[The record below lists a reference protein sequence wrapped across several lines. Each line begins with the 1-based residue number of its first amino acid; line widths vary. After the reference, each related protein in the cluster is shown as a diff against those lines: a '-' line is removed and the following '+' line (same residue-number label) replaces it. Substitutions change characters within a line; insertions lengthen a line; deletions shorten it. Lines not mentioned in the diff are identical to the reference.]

1 LEKSEITE
9 GFEMS
14 NMRHLTG
21 IKNLSREEIGSLLE
35 RADFWAKS
43 PGVQSEVLR
52 GRFVANL
59 FFEASTRTR
68 FSFEVAQKRLGAHV
82 LNFIPETSSTVKG
95 ETILDTVRTLEAM
108 GVEAAVI
115 RTRKDGLFEELADQ
129 VELQLINA
137 GDGTNEHPTQCLLD
151 LLTMQQQF
159 GKIEGLSVAIIG
171 DLRHSR
177 VLGSHLHAL
186 PKMGAHLLL
195 AGPASMMPQPQLV
208 PHGVQ
213 IVEIDEAVRTA
224 DVVMMLRVQ
233 LERHTSSLF
242 ISKEEYHLAHGLTL
256 ERARMMKPGAVIMHP
271 APVNRGVEIHTDLV
285 DCERSLIHKQVTNG
299 VAARMAVMETL
310 LRGSDVKWESSLATA
325 N

>member
-1 LEKSEITE
+1 MMK
-9 GFEMS
+9 
-14 NMRHLTG
+14 NVAHLIG
-21 IKNLSREEIGSLLE
+21 LKELSKEQIIQLLE
-35 RADFWAKS
+35 RAEYWAAR
-43 PGVQSEVLR
+43 PTEQADILR

-95 ETILDTVRTLEAM
+95 ETVYDTIRTLEAM

-115 RTRKDGLFEELADQ
+115 RTKKEGLLQELAESVDMK
-129 VELQLINA
+129 LINA

-151 LLTMQQQF
+151 LLTMKRQF
-159 GKIEGLSVAIIG
+159 GKLSGLTVAIIG

-186 PKMGAHLLL
+186 PKLGVNLLL
-195 AGPASMMPQPQLV
+195 SGPATMMPAHIPQ
-208 PHGVQ
+208 GVK
-213 IVEIDEAVRTA
+213 IVEMEEAVQTA

-233 LERHTSSLF
+233 LERHAESLYL
-242 ISKEEYHLAHGLTL
+242 SKEEYHKAHGLTL
-256 ERARMMKPGAVIMHP
+256 ERAKMMKSSAVIMHP

-285 DCERSLIHKQVTNG
+285 ECETSLIQTQVTNG
-299 VAARMAVMETL
+299 VAARMAVLETL
-310 LRGSDVKWESSLATA
+310 LKGSEMTWESSLATA
-325 N
+325 TY

>member
-1 LEKSEITE
+1 MMK
-9 GFEMS
+9 
-14 NMRHLTG
+14 NVAHLIG
-21 IKNLSREEIGSLLE
+21 LKDLSKEQIIQLLE
-35 RADFWAKS
+35 RAEYWAAR
-43 PGVQSEVLR
+43 PTEQADILH

-95 ETILDTVRTLEAM
+95 ETVYDTIRTLEAM

-115 RTRKDGLFEELADQ
+115 RTKKEGLLQELAESVD
-129 VELQLINA
+129 LKLINA

-151 LLTMQQQF
+151 LLTMKKQF
-159 GKIEGLSVAIIG
+159 GKLSGLTVAIMG

-186 PKMGAHLLL
+186 PKLGVNLLL
-195 AGPASMMPQPQLV
+195 SGPATMMPAHIPQ
-208 PHGVQ
+208 GVK
-213 IVEIDEAVRTA
+213 IVEMEEAVQTA

-233 LERHTSSLF
+233 LERHAESLYL
-242 ISKEEYHLAHGLTL
+242 SKEEYHKAHGLTL
-256 ERARMMKPGAVIMHP
+256 ERAKMMKSGAVIMHP

-285 DCERSLIHKQVTNG
+285 ECETSLIQTQVTNG
-299 VAARMAVMETL
+299 VAARMAVLETL
-310 LRGSDVKWESSLATA
+310 LKGSEMTWESSLATA
-325 N
+325 TY

>member
-1 LEKSEITE
+1 MK
-9 GFEMS
+9 
-14 NMRHLTG
+14 NVAHLIG
-21 IKNLSREEIGSLLE
+21 LKDLSKEQIIQLLE
-35 RADFWAKS
+35 RAEYWAAR
-43 PGVQSEVLR
+43 PTEQADILR

-95 ETILDTVRTLEAM
+95 ETVYDTIRTLEAM

-115 RTRKDGLFEELADQ
+115 RTKKEGLLQELAETVD
-129 VELQLINA
+129 LKLINA

-151 LLTMQQQF
+151 LLTMKRQF
-159 GKIEGLSVAIIG
+159 GQLSGLTVAIIG

-186 PKMGAHLLL
+186 PKLGVNLLL
-195 AGPASMMPQPQLV
+195 SGPATMMPAHIPQ
-208 PHGVQ
+208 GVK
-213 IVEIDEAVRTA
+213 IVEMEEAVQTA

-233 LERHTSSLF
+233 LERHAESLYL
-242 ISKEEYHLAHGLTL
+242 SKEEYHKAHGLTI
-256 ERARMMKPGAVIMHP
+256 ERAKMMKSGAVIMHP

-285 DCERSLIHKQVTNG
+285 ECETSLIQTQVTNG
-299 VAARMAVMETL
+299 VAARMAVLETL
-310 LRGSDVKWESSLATA
+310 LKGSEMTWESSLATA
-325 N
+325 TY

>member
-1 LEKSEITE
+1 
-9 GFEMS
+9 M
-14 NMRHLTG
+14 NRMAHLIG
-21 IKNLSREEIGSLLE
+21 LKDLSREQIIQLVE
-35 RADFWAKS
+35 RGEYWANR
-43 PGVQSEVLR
+43 PAEQTEMLR

-82 LNFIPETSSTVKG
+82 LNFIPETSSSVKG
-95 ETILDTVRTLEAM
+95 ETVYDTLRTLEAM

-115 RTRKDGLFEELADQ
+115 RTKKEGLLQELAETVD
-129 VELQLINA
+129 LHLINA

-151 LLTMQQQF
+151 LLTMKQQF
-159 GKIEGLSVAIIG
+159 GRLEGLTVAIIG

-186 PKMGAHLLL
+186 PKLGVKLLL
-195 AGPASMMPQPQLV
+195 SGPKSMMPQPALI
-208 PHGVQ
+208 PAGVQ
-213 IVEIDEAVRTA
+213 VAEIDEAVQTA

-233 LERHTSSLF
+233 LERHTESLY
-242 ISKEEYHLAHGLTL
+242 ISKEEYHRQHGLTL
-256 ERARMMKPGAVIMHP
+256 ERAAMMKPGAVIMHP

-285 DCERSLIHKQVTNG
+285 ECKTSLIQKQVTNG
-299 VAARMAVMETL
+299 VAVRMAVLETL
-310 LRGSDVKWESSLATA
+310 LKESDTRWESSLATA

>member
-1 LEKSEITE
+1 MMK
-9 GFEMS
+9 
-14 NMRHLTG
+14 NVAHLIG
-21 IKNLSREEIGSLLE
+21 LKNLSKEQIIQLLE
-35 RADFWAKS
+35 RAEYWAAR
-43 PGVQSEVLR
+43 PTEQADILR

-95 ETILDTVRTLEAM
+95 ETVYDTIRTLEAM

-115 RTRKDGLFEELADQ
+115 RTKKEGLLQELAESVD
-129 VELQLINA
+129 LKLINA

-151 LLTMQQQF
+151 LLTMKRKF
-159 GKIEGLSVAIIG
+159 GKLSGLTVAIIG

-186 PKMGAHLLL
+186 PKLGVNLLL
-195 AGPASMMPQPQLV
+195 SGPATMMPAHIPQ
-208 PHGVQ
+208 GVK
-213 IVEIDEAVRTA
+213 IVEMEEAVQTA

-233 LERHTSSLF
+233 LERHAESLYL
-242 ISKEEYHLAHGLTL
+242 SKEEYHKAHGLTL
-256 ERARMMKPGAVIMHP
+256 ERAKMMKSGAVIMHP

-285 DCERSLIHKQVTNG
+285 ECETSLIQTQVTNG
-299 VAARMAVMETL
+299 VAARMAVLETL
-310 LRGSDVKWESSLATA
+310 LKGSEMTWESSLATA
-325 N
+325 TY

>member
-1 LEKSEITE
+1 MMK
-9 GFEMS
+9 
-14 NMRHLTG
+14 NVAHLIG
-21 IKNLSREEIGSLLE
+21 LKDLSKEQIIQLLE
-35 RADFWAKS
+35 RAEYWAAR
-43 PGVQSEVLR
+43 PTEQADILR

-95 ETILDTVRTLEAM
+95 ETVYDTIRTLEAM

-115 RTRKDGLFEELADQ
+115 RTKKEGLLQELAESVD
-129 VELQLINA
+129 LKLINA

-151 LLTMQQQF
+151 LLTMKRQF
-159 GKIEGLSVAIIG
+159 GKLSGLTVAIMG

-186 PKMGAHLLL
+186 PKLGVNLLL
-195 AGPASMMPQPQLV
+195 SGPATMMPAHIPQ
-208 PHGVQ
+208 GVK
-213 IVEIDEAVRTA
+213 IVEMEEAVQTA

-233 LERHTSSLF
+233 LERHAESLYL
-242 ISKEEYHLAHGLTL
+242 SKEEYHKAYGLTL
-256 ERARMMKPGAVIMHP
+256 ERAKMMKSGAVIMHP

-285 DCERSLIHKQVTNG
+285 ECETSLIQTQVTNG
-299 VAARMAVMETL
+299 VAARMAVLETL
-310 LRGSDVKWESSLATA
+310 LKGSEMTWESSLATA
-325 N
+325 TY

>member
-1 LEKSEITE
+1 M
-9 GFEMS
+9 GRMA
-14 NMRHLTG
+14 HLIG
-21 IKNLSREEIGSLLE
+21 LKDLSKEQIIRLVE
-35 RADFWAKS
+35 RGEYWAKRPAEQADS
-43 PGVQSEVLR
+43 LK

-82 LNFIPETSSTVKG
+82 LNFIPEISSSVKG
-95 ETILDTVRTLEAM
+95 ETVYDTLRTLEAM

-115 RTRKDGLFEELADQ
+115 RTKKEGLLQELAAK
-129 VELQLINA
+129 VNLHLVNA

-151 LLTMQQQF
+151 LLTIKQQF
-159 GKIEGLSVAIIG
+159 GRLEGLTVAIIG

-186 PKMGAHLLL
+186 PKLGVKLLL
-195 AGPASMMPQPQLV
+195 SGPRSMMPQEERIPA
-208 PHGVQ
+208 GVQ
-213 IVEIDEAVRTA
+213 VVEIEDAVRTA

-233 LERHTSSLF
+233 LERHAESLY
-242 ISKEEYHLAHGLTL
+242 ISKEDYHLRHGLTL
-256 ERARMMKPGAVIMHP
+256 ERAAMMKPDAVIMHP

-285 DCERSLIHKQVTNG
+285 ECPKSLIQKQVTNG
-299 VAARMAVMETL
+299 VAVRMAVLETL
-310 LRGSDVKWESSLATA
+310 LKGSETQWESSLATV

>member
-1 LEKSEITE
+1 MK
-9 GFEMS
+9 
-14 NMRHLTG
+14 NVAHLIG
-21 IKNLSREEIGSLLE
+21 LKELSKEQIIQLLE
-35 RADFWAKS
+35 RAEYWAAR
-43 PGVQSEVLR
+43 PTEQADILR

-95 ETILDTVRTLEAM
+95 ETVYDTIRTLEAM

-115 RTRKDGLFEELADQ
+115 RTKKEGLLQELAESVDMK
-129 VELQLINA
+129 LINA

-151 LLTMQQQF
+151 LLTMKRQF
-159 GKIEGLSVAIIG
+159 GKLSGLTVAIIG

-186 PKMGAHLLL
+186 PKLGVNLLL
-195 AGPASMMPQPQLV
+195 SGPATMMPAHIPQ
-208 PHGVQ
+208 GVK
-213 IVEIDEAVRTA
+213 IVEMEEAVQTA

-233 LERHTSSLF
+233 LERHAESLYL
-242 ISKEEYHLAHGLTL
+242 SKEEYHKAHGLTL
-256 ERARMMKPGAVIMHP
+256 ERAKMMKSSAVIMHP

-285 DCERSLIHKQVTNG
+285 ECETSLIQTQVTNG
-299 VAARMAVMETL
+299 VAARMAVLETL
-310 LRGSDVKWESSLATA
+310 LKGSEMTWESSLATA
-325 N
+325 TY

>member
-1 LEKSEITE
+1 MK
-9 GFEMS
+9 
-14 NMRHLTG
+14 NVAHLIG
-21 IKNLSREEIGSLLE
+21 LKDLSKEQIIQLLE
-35 RADFWAKS
+35 RAEYWAAR
-43 PGVQSEVLR
+43 PTEQADILR

-95 ETILDTVRTLEAM
+95 ETVYDTIRTLEAM

-115 RTRKDGLFEELADQ
+115 RTKKEGLLQELAESVDMK
-129 VELQLINA
+129 LINA

-151 LLTMQQQF
+151 LLTMKRQF
-159 GKIEGLSVAIIG
+159 GKLSGLTVAIIG

-186 PKMGAHLLL
+186 PKLGVNLLL
-195 AGPASMMPQPQLV
+195 SGPATMMPAHIPQ
-208 PHGVQ
+208 GVK
-213 IVEIDEAVRTA
+213 IVEMEEAVQTA

-233 LERHTSSLF
+233 LERHAESLYL
-242 ISKEEYHLAHGLTL
+242 SKEEYHKAHGLTL
-256 ERARMMKPGAVIMHP
+256 ERAKMMKSGAVIMHP

-285 DCERSLIHKQVTNG
+285 ESETSLIQTQVTNG
-299 VAARMAVMETL
+299 VAARMAVLETL
-310 LRGSDVKWESSLATA
+310 LKGSEMTWESSLATA
-325 N
+325 TY

>member
-1 LEKSEITE
+1 MMK
-9 GFEMS
+9 
-14 NMRHLTG
+14 NVAHLIG
-21 IKNLSREEIGSLLE
+21 LKDLSKEQIIQLLE
-35 RADFWAKS
+35 RAEYWAAR
-43 PGVQSEVLR
+43 PTEQADILR

-95 ETILDTVRTLEAM
+95 ETVYDTIRTLEAM

-115 RTRKDGLFEELADQ
+115 RTKKEGLLQELAESVD
-129 VELQLINA
+129 LKLINA

-151 LLTMQQQF
+151 LLTMKRQF
-159 GKIEGLSVAIIG
+159 GKLSGLTVAIMG

-186 PKMGAHLLL
+186 PKLGVNLLL
-195 AGPASMMPQPQLV
+195 SGPATMMPAHIPQ
-208 PHGVQ
+208 GVK
-213 IVEIDEAVRTA
+213 IVEMEEAVQTA

-233 LERHTSSLF
+233 LERHAESLYL
-242 ISKEEYHLAHGLTL
+242 SKEEYHKAHGLTL
-256 ERARMMKPGAVIMHP
+256 ERAKMMKSGAVIMHP

-285 DCERSLIHKQVTNG
+285 ECETSLIQTQVTNG
-299 VAARMAVMETL
+299 VAARIAVLETL
-310 LRGSDVKWESSLATA
+310 LKGSEMTWESSLATA
-325 N
+325 TY

>member
-1 LEKSEITE
+1 MK
-9 GFEMS
+9 
-14 NMRHLTG
+14 NVAHLIG
-21 IKNLSREEIGSLLE
+21 LKDLSKEQIIQLLE
-35 RADFWAKS
+35 RAEYWAAR
-43 PGVQSEVLR
+43 PTEQADILR

-95 ETILDTVRTLEAM
+95 ETVYDTIRTLEAM

-115 RTRKDGLFEELADQ
+115 RTKKEGLLQELAESVD
-129 VELQLINA
+129 LKLINA

-151 LLTMQQQF
+151 LLTMKRQF
-159 GKIEGLSVAIIG
+159 GKLSGLTVAIIG

-186 PKMGAHLLL
+186 PKLGVNLLL
-195 AGPASMMPQPQLV
+195 SGPTTMMPAHIPQ
-208 PHGVQ
+208 GVK
-213 IVEIDEAVRTA
+213 IVEMEEAVQTA

-233 LERHTSSLF
+233 LERHAESLYL
-242 ISKEEYHLAHGLTL
+242 SKEEYHKAHGLTL
-256 ERARMMKPGAVIMHP
+256 ERAKMMKSGAVIMHP

-285 DCERSLIHKQVTNG
+285 ECETSLIQTQVTNG
-299 VAARMAVMETL
+299 VAARMAVLETL
-310 LRGSDVKWESSLATA
+310 LKGSEMTWESSLATA
-325 N
+325 TY

>member
-1 LEKSEITE
+1 MK
-9 GFEMS
+9 
-14 NMRHLTG
+14 NVAHLIG
-21 IKNLSREEIGSLLE
+21 LKDLSKEQIIQLLE
-35 RADFWAKS
+35 RAEYWAAR
-43 PGVQSEVLR
+43 PTEQADILR

-95 ETILDTVRTLEAM
+95 ETVYDTIRTLEAM

-115 RTRKDGLFEELADQ
+115 RTKKEGLLQELAESVD
-129 VELQLINA
+129 LKLINA

-151 LLTMQQQF
+151 LLTMKRQF
-159 GKIEGLSVAIIG
+159 GKLSGLTVAIIG

-186 PKMGAHLLL
+186 PKLGVNLLL
-195 AGPASMMPQPQLV
+195 SGPATMMPAHIPQ
-208 PHGVQ
+208 GVK
-213 IVEIDEAVRTA
+213 IVEMEEAVQTA

-233 LERHTSSLF
+233 LERHAESLYL
-242 ISKEEYHLAHGLTL
+242 SKEEYHKAHGLTL
-256 ERARMMKPGAVIMHP
+256 ERAKMMKSGAVIMHP

-285 DCERSLIHKQVTNG
+285 ECETSLIQTQVTNG
-299 VAARMAVMETL
+299 VAARMAVLETL
-310 LRGSDVKWESSLATA
+310 LKGSEMTWESSLATA
-325 N
+325 TY

>member
-1 LEKSEITE
+1 MMK
-9 GFEMS
+9 
-14 NMRHLTG
+14 NVAHLIG
-21 IKNLSREEIGSLLE
+21 LKDLSKEQIIQLLE
-35 RADFWAKS
+35 RAEYWAAR
-43 PGVQSEVLR
+43 PTEQADILH

-95 ETILDTVRTLEAM
+95 ETVYDTIRTLEAM

-115 RTRKDGLFEELADQ
+115 RTKKEGLLQELAESVD
-129 VELQLINA
+129 LKLINA

-151 LLTMQQQF
+151 LLTMKRQF
-159 GKIEGLSVAIIG
+159 GKLSGLTVAIMG

-186 PKMGAHLLL
+186 PKLGVNLLL
-195 AGPASMMPQPQLV
+195 SGPATMMPAHIPQ
-208 PHGVQ
+208 GVK
-213 IVEIDEAVRTA
+213 IVEMEEAVQTA

-233 LERHTSSLF
+233 LERHAESLYL
-242 ISKEEYHLAHGLTL
+242 SKEEYHKAHGLTL
-256 ERARMMKPGAVIMHP
+256 ERAKMMKSGAVIMHP

-285 DCERSLIHKQVTNG
+285 ECETSLIQTQVTNG
-299 VAARMAVMETL
+299 VAARMAVLETL
-310 LRGSDVKWESSLATA
+310 LKGSEMTWESSLATA
-325 N
+325 TY

>member
-1 LEKSEITE
+1 
-9 GFEMS
+9 MS
-14 NMRHLTG
+14 NLRHLVG
-21 IKNLSREEIGSLLE
+21 IKDLSKDTINSLLE
-35 RADFWAKS
+35 RAEYWAQR
-43 PGVQSEVLR
+43 PGVQSESLR

-95 ETILDTVRTLEAM
+95 ETILDTVRTLEDM

-115 RTRKDGLFEELADQ
+115 RTKKDGLFQELADQ
-129 VELQLINA
+129 VKVQLINA

-159 GKIEGLSVAIIG
+159 GKLEGLSVAIIG

-186 PKMGAHLLL
+186 PKMGAQLML
-195 AGPASMMPQPQLV
+195 AGPSTMMPQAEVIPA
-208 PHGVQ
+208 GVKT
-213 IVEIDEAVRTA
+213 VEIDEAIKTA

-233 LERHTSSLF
+233 LERHTNSLF
-242 ISKEEYHLAHGLTL
+242 ISKEEYHQAHGLTL
-256 ERARMMKPGAVIMHP
+256 ERVQMMKPEAVIMHP

-299 VAARMAVMETL
+299 VAARMAVMEAL
-310 LRGSDVKWESSLATA
+310 MKGSEWKWELSLVTA
-325 N
+325 Q

>member
-1 LEKSEITE
+1 MMK
-9 GFEMS
+9 
-14 NMRHLTG
+14 NVAHLIG
-21 IKNLSREEIGSLLE
+21 LKDLSKEQIIQLLE
-35 RADFWAKS
+35 RAEHWAAR
-43 PGVQSEVLR
+43 PTEQADILR

-95 ETILDTVRTLEAM
+95 ETVYDTIRTLEAM

-115 RTRKDGLFEELADQ
+115 RTKKEGLLQELAESVD
-129 VELQLINA
+129 LKLINA

-151 LLTMQQQF
+151 LLTMKRKF
-159 GKIEGLSVAIIG
+159 GKLSGLTVAIIG

-186 PKMGAHLLL
+186 PKLGVNLLL
-195 AGPASMMPQPQLV
+195 SGPATMMPAHIPQ
-208 PHGVQ
+208 GVK
-213 IVEIDEAVRTA
+213 IVEMEEAVQTA

-233 LERHTSSLF
+233 LERHAESLYL
-242 ISKEEYHLAHGLTL
+242 SKEEYHKAHGLTL
-256 ERARMMKPGAVIMHP
+256 ERAKMMKSGAVIMHP

-285 DCERSLIHKQVTNG
+285 ECETSLIQTQVTNG
-299 VAARMAVMETL
+299 VAARMAVLETL
-310 LRGSDVKWESSLATA
+310 LKGSEMTWESSLATA
-325 N
+325 TY

>member
-1 LEKSEITE
+1 MK
-9 GFEMS
+9 
-14 NMRHLTG
+14 NVAHLIG
-21 IKNLSREEIGSLLE
+21 LKNLSKEQIIQLLE
-35 RADFWAKS
+35 RAEYWAAR
-43 PGVQSEVLR
+43 PTEQADILR

-95 ETILDTVRTLEAM
+95 ETVYDTIRTLEAM

-115 RTRKDGLFEELADQ
+115 RTKKEGLLQELAESVD
-129 VELQLINA
+129 LKLINA

-151 LLTMQQQF
+151 LLTMKRKF
-159 GKIEGLSVAIIG
+159 GKLSGLTVAIIG

-186 PKMGAHLLL
+186 PKLGVNLLL
-195 AGPASMMPQPQLV
+195 SGPATMMPAHIPQ
-208 PHGVQ
+208 GVK
-213 IVEIDEAVRTA
+213 IVEMEEAVQTA

-233 LERHTSSLF
+233 LERHAESLYL
-242 ISKEEYHLAHGLTL
+242 SKEEYHKAHGLTL
-256 ERARMMKPGAVIMHP
+256 ERAKMMKSGAVIMHP

-285 DCERSLIHKQVTNG
+285 ECETSLIQTQVTNG
-299 VAARMAVMETL
+299 VAARMAVLETL
-310 LRGSDVKWESSLATA
+310 LKGSEMTWESSLATA
-325 N
+325 TY

>member
-1 LEKSEITE
+1 MSAMAHLIGLKELSSEQI
-9 GFEMS
+9 
-14 NMRHLTG
+14 RQLV
-21 IKNLSREEIGSLLE
+21 E
-35 RADFWAKS
+35 RGEYWAKR
-43 PGVQSEVLR
+43 PTEQAELLK

-82 LNFIPETSSTVKG
+82 LNFIPETSSSVKG
-95 ETILDTVRTLEAM
+95 ETVYDTLRTLEAM

-115 RTRKDGLFEELADQ
+115 RTKKEGLLQELAESVD
-129 VELQLINA
+129 LRLINA

-151 LLTMQQQF
+151 LLTMKQQF
-159 GKIEGLSVAIIG
+159 GRLEGLTVAIVG

-186 PKMGAHLLL
+186 PKLGVKLLL
-195 AGPASMMPQPQLV
+195 AGPKSMMPQPALI
-208 PHGVQ
+208 PAGVE
-213 IVEIDEAVRTA
+213 IVELDEAVQTA

-233 LERHTSSLF
+233 LERHAESLY
-242 ISKEEYHLAHGLTL
+242 ISKEEYHQQHGLTL
-256 ERARMMKPGAVIMHP
+256 ERAAMMKPGAVIMHP

-285 DCERSLIHKQVTNG
+285 EHEKSLIQKQVTNG
-299 VAARMAVMETL
+299 VAVRMAVLEIL
-310 LRGSDVKWESSLATA
+310 LKGSDIRWESSLATV

>member
-1 LEKSEITE
+1 MK
-9 GFEMS
+9 
-14 NMRHLTG
+14 NVAHLIG
-21 IKNLSREEIGSLLE
+21 LKDLSKEQIIQLLE
-35 RADFWAKS
+35 RAEYWAAR
-43 PGVQSEVLR
+43 PTEQADILR

-95 ETILDTVRTLEAM
+95 ETVYDTIRTLEAM

-115 RTRKDGLFEELADQ
+115 RTKKEGLLQELAESVD
-129 VELQLINA
+129 LKLINA

-151 LLTMQQQF
+151 LLTMKRQF
-159 GKIEGLSVAIIG
+159 GKLSGLTVAIMG

-186 PKMGAHLLL
+186 PKLGVNLLL
-195 AGPASMMPQPQLV
+195 SGPATMMPAHIPQ
-208 PHGVQ
+208 GVK
-213 IVEIDEAVRTA
+213 IVEMEEAVQTA

-233 LERHTSSLF
+233 LERHAESLYL
-242 ISKEEYHLAHGLTL
+242 SKEEYHKAHGLTL
-256 ERARMMKPGAVIMHP
+256 ERAKMMKSGAVIMHP

-285 DCERSLIHKQVTNG
+285 ECETSLIQTQVTNG
-299 VAARMAVMETL
+299 VAARIAVLETL
-310 LRGSDVKWESSLATA
+310 LKGSEMTWESSLATA
-325 N
+325 TY

>member
-1 LEKSEITE
+1 MMK
-9 GFEMS
+9 
-14 NMRHLTG
+14 NVAHLIG
-21 IKNLSREEIGSLLE
+21 LKDLSKEQIIQLLE
-35 RADFWAKS
+35 RAEYWAAR
-43 PGVQSEVLR
+43 PTEQADILR

-95 ETILDTVRTLEAM
+95 ETVYDTIRTLEAM

-115 RTRKDGLFEELADQ
+115 RTKKEGLLQELAESVD
-129 VELQLINA
+129 LKLINA

-151 LLTMQQQF
+151 LLTMKRQF
-159 GKIEGLSVAIIG
+159 GKLSGLTVAIIG

-186 PKMGAHLLL
+186 PKLGVNLLL
-195 AGPASMMPQPQLV
+195 SGPATMMPAHIPQ
-208 PHGVQ
+208 GVK
-213 IVEIDEAVRTA
+213 IVEMEEAVQTA

-233 LERHTSSLF
+233 LERHAESLYL
-242 ISKEEYHLAHGLTL
+242 SKEEYHKAHGLTL
-256 ERARMMKPGAVIMHP
+256 DRAKMMKSGAVIMHP

-285 DCERSLIHKQVTNG
+285 ECETSLIQTQVTNG
-299 VAARMAVMETL
+299 VAARMAVLETL
-310 LRGSDVKWESSLATA
+310 LKGSEMTWESSLATA
-325 N
+325 TY

>member
-1 LEKSEITE
+1 MMK
-9 GFEMS
+9 
-14 NMRHLTG
+14 NVAHLIG
-21 IKNLSREEIGSLLE
+21 LKDLSKEQIIQLLE
-35 RADFWAKS
+35 RAEYWAAR
-43 PGVQSEVLR
+43 PTEQADILH

-95 ETILDTVRTLEAM
+95 ETVYDTIRTLEAM

-115 RTRKDGLFEELADQ
+115 RTKKEGLLQELAESVD
-129 VELQLINA
+129 LKLINA

-151 LLTMQQQF
+151 LLTMKRQF
-159 GKIEGLSVAIIG
+159 GKLSGLTVAIIG

-186 PKMGAHLLL
+186 PKLGVNLLL
-195 AGPASMMPQPQLV
+195 SGPATMMPAHIPQ
-208 PHGVQ
+208 GVK
-213 IVEIDEAVRTA
+213 IVEMEEAVKTA

-233 LERHTSSLF
+233 LERHAESLYL
-242 ISKEEYHLAHGLTL
+242 SKEEYHKAHGLTL
-256 ERARMMKPGAVIMHP
+256 ERAKMMKSGAVIMHP

-285 DCERSLIHKQVTNG
+285 ECETSLIQTQVTNG
-299 VAARMAVMETL
+299 VAARMAVLETL
-310 LRGSDVKWESSLATA
+310 LKGSEMTWESSLATA
-325 N
+325 TY